1 MASDKSV
8 IIRIE
13 GNSKA
18 LRDEFDRVKKST
30 ENLEKDLKN
39 IAKGSGIAFAG
50 LATTVG
56 LTVKSFAT
64 YETGLIGVGKTAD
77 LTGKDLTDFG
87 KKIQQL
93 STQLPFATKE
103 LFEIAQ
109 AAGQLG
115 VKGSE
120 NILKFTETIAK
131 LGTASDLKGE
141 EAATVLTRIL
151 NITREGVG
159 DIDKFAS
166 VIVRLGNDFAASE
179 SQIAAVTTRVAR
191 ATTQFG
197 VSSSEAAALGAAL
210 KAIGIEAEGG
220 GSAVGRAFQ
229 AIDAAI
235 KGGGD
240 SFVELQR
247 LTGLTGN
254 QLKQTFEKD
263 AITVFEKFIVGLGRA
278 GETTKD
284 VTERL
289 DRLGLSGTEILSVL
303 PVLATGSDDLS
314 KALRLASD
322 EFKNAT
328 ALTKEYAAQSNT
340 LNNETKKLSNTIG
353 VISEQLGKLFSPS
366 VKNAIVSA
374 RELLAGFLGL
384 EEGTK
389 KTIATIISI
398 TTAFLGLTAAIATL
412 GIGVLGIKAGLAAL
426 APIFIA
432 LGVSAGTLAVAFVGI
447 GTAIAAVVTN
457 LDAFRALWI
466 AVQAG
471 IEMAKDNFVINVNKM
486 KITFNE
492 LVIAAKQARI
502 ALLEAFPGELLK
514 QRIEGYKKG
523 VEALLDENLKL
534 AEDNARVKRSFE
546 EIYDSI
552 DAERAAEKV
561 KEEVDAIAQVRADAA
576 TTEADRKL
584 QEDQNKLIAQQE
596 ADNLAL
602 EQKRSFESAQ
612 TQIELFEQILREEQ
626 EKKFNNKKIVTL
638 KKNIDDLKKIRDKGL
653 SDEQKADLQ
662 HKKDL
667 KDADFKDKKEKK
679 EFQEKFNNDTL
690 NSAISLGKGLV
701 KEGSAAQKALFL
713 VEKAGALQSAIMST
727 AKAVNL
733 ALANPPGP
741 PATIPAAAAAGAFG
755 AIQVAQIAA
764 SAIGFEKGGIV
775 GNAFGARKGDRIPT
789 VLSDGE
795 IVAPRKNF
803 DEVIEATAR
812 QRGFVPRE
820 ESGEGSGG
828 LTQIEIS
835 FTDEA
840 AEFITAK
847 QLENTTLGTD
857 RG

>member
-87 KKIQQL
+87 KKIQKL
-93 STQLPFATKE
+93 STQLPFATRE

-120 NILKFTETIAK
+120 NLLKFTETIAK

-151 NITREGVG
+151 NITREGTG

-166 VIVRLGNDFAASE
+166 VIVALGNSFAASE

-197 VSSSEAAALGAAL
+197 VSSAEAAAFGAAL
-210 KAIGIEAEGG
+210 KAVGIEAEGG

-229 AIDAAI
+229 AIDAAL
-235 KGGGD
+235 KEGGAG
-240 SFVELQR
+240 FLELQK
-247 LTGLTGN
+247 LTGLTG
-254 QLKQTFEKD
+254 QSLKKTFETD
-263 AITVFEKFIVGLGRA
+263 AAIVFQKFIEGLGRA

-289 DRLGLSGTEILSVL
+289 KRLGLSGTEILSVL
-303 PVLATGSDDLS
+303 PVLATS
-314 KALRLASD
+314 SD
-322 EFKNAT
+322 ELGRALKIAGTEMKNAT

-353 VISEQLGKLFSPS
+353 VISEQIGKLFSPT
-366 VKNAIVSA
+366 VKNALTSVK
-374 RELLAGFLGL
+374 ELLAGFLGL

-389 KTIATIISI
+389 KTIATLLGI
-398 TTAFLGLTAAIATL
+398 TTAFLGIVAAIATL
-412 GIGVLGIKAGLAAL
+412 GIGVLGIKAGFAAL
-426 APIFIA
+426 ATVLAGVAVPLGA
-432 LGVSAGTLAVAFVGI
+432 LGVGFITVGTAVA
-447 GTAIAAVVTN
+447 AVITN
-457 LDAFRALWI
+457 LDAFKAIWI
-466 AVQAG
+466 AVQAQF
-471 IEMAKDNFVINVNKM
+471 ELAKDSLQRGANSLIITYNNLVLALRKVQLATLEAVPSDVFAR
-486 KITFNE
+486 KISE
-492 LVIAAKQARI
+492 VKGSIAQ
-502 ALLEAFPGELLK
+502 LLEENERLK
-514 QRIEGYKKG
+514 
-523 VEALLDENLKL
+523 N
-534 AEDNARVKRSFE
+534 DNNEVRRTFE
-546 EIYDSI
+546 EVYDAI
-552 DAERAAEKV
+552 DAEKAAEKV
-561 KEEVDAIAQVRADAA
+561 REEASAVAEARADAA
-576 TTEADRKL
+576 STEAERKL
-584 QEDQNKLIAQQE
+584 QEEQSKLIAQQE

-638 KKNIDDLKKIRDKGL
+638 KKNIADLKKVRDKGL
-653 SDEQKADLQ
+653 SDEEKADLE

-667 KDADFKDKKEKK
+667 KDADAKDKKARLD
-679 EFQEKFNNDTL
+679 FQEKFNDDTV
-690 NSAISLGKGLV
+690 NAAINLGGRLV

-713 VEKAGALQSAIMST
+713 ISKAGALAN
-727 AKAVNL
+727 AVNNTAEAVTL
-733 ALANPPGP
+733 ALKAPPGP
-741 PATIPAAAAAGAFG
+741 PFNAPIVAATAAQG
-755 AIQVAQIAA
+755 AIQVSPIAA
-764 SAIGFEKGGIV
+764 SAIGLEKGGV
-775 GNAFGARKGDRIPT
+775 AGNVFGARKGDRIPT

-820 ESGEGSGG
+820 ETTGEGGG
-828 LTQIEIS
+828 LAQIEIS